1 MVTVNDLETGKKP
14 KEFSFDH
21 AFWSFDEFTIDENG
35 YNTPTASN
43 KYTDQ
48 RKVWNLLGT
57 SVLEKAWKGLNNTI
71 FAYGQTSS
79 GKTHTM
85 QGVIHDEEL
94 QGIIPRIVKD
104 IFDRKDAMEED
115 ENLKFTITASYL
127 EIYLEKISDLL
138 SGYFSS
144 HQK

>member
-1 MVTVNDLETGKKP
+1 MLRPEVTQLQVYEAAAKSIVEGRMDRKVSPESWTWNLYSIFCP
-14 KEFSFDH
+14 FSDVL
-21 AFWSFDEFTIDENG
+21 SG
-35 YNTPTASN
+35 YN
-43 KYTDQ
+43 
-48 RKVWNLLGT
+48 G
-57 SVLEKAWKGLNNTI
+57 TI

-144 HQK
+144 HQNDN

>member
-1 MVTVNDLETGKKP
+1 MLRPEVTQLQVYEAAAKSIVEGRMDRKVSPESWNLYSIFYP
-14 KEFSFDH
+14 FSDVL
-21 AFWSFDEFTIDENG
+21 SG
-35 YNTPTASN
+35 YN
-43 KYTDQ
+43 
-48 RKVWNLLGT
+48 G
-57 SVLEKAWKGLNNTI
+57 TI

>member
-1 MVTVNDLETGKKP
+1 MTETYILSFP
-14 KEFSFDH
+14 FSDVL
-21 AFWSFDEFTIDENG
+21 SG
-35 YNTPTASN
+35 YN
-43 KYTDQ
+43 
-48 RKVWNLLGT
+48 G
-57 SVLEKAWKGLNNTI
+57 TI